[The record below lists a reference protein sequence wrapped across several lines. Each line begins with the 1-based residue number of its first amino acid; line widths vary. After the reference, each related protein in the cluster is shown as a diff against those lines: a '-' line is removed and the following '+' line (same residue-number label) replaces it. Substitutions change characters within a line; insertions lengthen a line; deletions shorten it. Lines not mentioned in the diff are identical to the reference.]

1 MLSEMMS
8 QPANNRESGEKEK
21 IVKKFVHKIESTY
34 ICKPL
39 RISRPTN
46 VVIL

>member
-1 MLSEMMS
+1 MLSEMIS
-8 QPANNRESGEKEK
+8 QPANNKKNDEREK
-21 IVKKFVHKIESTY
+21 IVKKFVHKIESAY